1 MERELIKVMLWKR
14 YIRRNATCE
23 RAIHLVRVRLR
34 SIHVVVSMPSSFEL
48 RGGGGLIIVET
59 QKTIDCS
66 PHIMTVVLL
75 W

>member
-1 MERELIKVMLWKR
+1 MERELIEVMLWKW
-14 YIRRNATCE
+14 YIGRNATCE
-23 RAIHLVRVRLR
+23 GAIHLWRVRLGAIR
-34 SIHVVVSMPSSFEL
+34 VVVSMSSSFEL
-48 RGGGGLIIVET
+48 RGGGDLIIVET